1 MQILARRKIP
11 RPIRVRRGGDFLA
24 GRSGETRFRNIPPPV
39 FMVSLILIPV
49 TISPLMKASSGTT
62 KAPPRSAAKRTR
74 VLLADREAIFL
85 HGLRAVFGAHR
96 RIEIVGEATTSH
108 RLLSDLSLHTPD
120 ILLMGFRLLC
130 GRDAL
135 GLAPE
140 VQERSPDTATIVL
153 LPGNSVLLTGRLLTA
168 GVRGILARCAK
179 LEALLPTIG
188 KVLAGEV
195 FVDPELSVSRPRP
208 DSTAGQVD
216 PSVLTSRELEV
227 LRLVG
232 SEKNYKEIGSL
243 LGLSIKTVGAH
254 RENIKSKLNLGSGRA
269 LYLVAKAYVLWESSG
284 VDYLI

>member
-1 MQILARRKIP
+1 
-11 RPIRVRRGGDFLA
+11 
-24 GRSGETRFRNIPPPV
+24 
-39 FMVSLILIPV
+39 
-49 TISPLMKASSGTT
+49 MKAGSGNT
-62 KAPPRSAAKRTR
+62 KAPAKSGTDGPR
-74 VLLADREAIFL
+74 VLLADREPIFL
-85 HGLRAVFGAHR
+85 LGLRAILETQKRFKVEG
-96 RIEIVGEATTSH
+96 VVTTSH
-108 RLLSDLSLHTPD
+108 ELISRLSLHTPD
-120 ILLMGFRLLC
+120 ILVMGFRLSC

-140 VQERSPDTATIVL
+140 ILERSPDTVTIVL
-153 LPGNSVLLTGRLLTA
+153 LPANSVLLTGRILSA
-168 GVRGILARCAK
+168 GVRGILARCARA
-179 LEALLPTIG
+179 ESLLPTIG

-195 FVDPELSVSRPRP
+195 FVDPELAAARPRP

-232 SEKNYKEIGSL
+232 SEKTYKEIGSL

-269 LYLVAKAYVLWESSG
+269 LSLVAKAYVLWESSG

>member
-1 MQILARRKIP
+1 
-11 RPIRVRRGGDFLA
+11 
-24 GRSGETRFRNIPPPV
+24 
-39 FMVSLILIPV
+39 
-49 TISPLMKASSGTT
+49 MKASSGTA
-62 KAPPRSAAKRTR
+62 KAPPRSAAKKTR

-85 HGLRAVFGAHR
+85 HGLRSVLEAHR
-96 RIEIVGEATTSH
+96 RIEIVGEAADSH
-108 RLLSDLSLHTPD
+108 QLLSQLSRHTPD
-120 ILLMGFRLLC
+120 ILLMGFRLSC

-140 VQERSPDTATIVL
+140 IQECSPNTAAIAL
-153 LPGNSVLLTGRLLTA
+153 LPGNSVLLTGRILSA
-168 GVRGILARCAK
+168 GVRGILARCARP
-179 LEALLPTIG
+179 EALLPTIE

-195 FVDPELSVSRPRP
+195 FVDPELSVSRPRS

-232 SEKNYKEIGSL
+232 SEKTYKEIGSL

-269 LYLVAKAYVLWESSG
+269 LHLVAKAYVLWESSG

>member
-1 MQILARRKIP
+1 
-11 RPIRVRRGGDFLA
+11 
-24 GRSGETRFRNIPPPV
+24 
-39 FMVSLILIPV
+39 
-49 TISPLMKASSGTT
+49 MKASSGIT
-62 KAPPRSAAKRTR
+62 KAPPKSAAKRAR

-85 HGLRAVFGAHR
+85 HGLRAVLEAHR
-96 RIEIVGEATTSH
+96 CIEVVGEAADSH
-108 RLLSDLSLHTPD
+108 QLLSQLSLRTPD
-120 ILLMGFRLLC
+120 ILLMGFRLSC

-140 VQERSPDTATIVL
+140 ILECSPDTATIVL
-153 LPGNSVLLTGRLLTA
+153 LPGNSVLLTGRILSA
-168 GVRGILARCAK
+168 GVRGILDRGAR

-195 FVDPELSVSRPRP
+195 FVDPELSVTRPRP

-232 SEKNYKEIGSL
+232 SEKTYKEIGSL
-243 LGLSIKTVGAH
+243 LGLSVKTVGAH
-254 RENIKSKLNLGSGRA
+254 RENIKSKLGLGSGRA
-269 LYLVAKAYVLWESSG
+269 LDLVAKAYVLWESSG